1 MKSCNYSISTA
12 AKTKMLM
19 ELQQAGTGI
28 VFNVKL
34 SFNATAYSSAEFY
47 ITVLKMTILSQI
59 MLPE

>member
-1 MKSCNYSISTA
+1 
-12 AKTKMLM
+12 M